1 VTKAEVTN
9 LEKDEVFEFILK
21 IRESVLKKLDDT
33 KTPTY
38 PKYYEKLFREAL
50 IDANNTEV
58 SKLFQRYSESSTKEN
73 KDEELERYMGI
84 SKKSL
89 DAFSVSNKS
98 ISQTVMAQGDYL
110 DSINLND
117 ISKVHVDYQKIM
129 QSMLSFQG
137 QLLDELRRSDEQIR
151 KLETELELALNES
164 KVDPLTKLMNKR
176 AFNADMEQIFMAT
189 DERQLNMSI
198 LYIDVDD
205 FSNINSE
212 FGHLAGDKV
221 LIFLAN
227 TFKNSIRDGDKIYRY
242 GEEQF
247 IMVLN
252 RLVPEKSLE
261 IANRIRSK
269 VEISKLIYSE
279 QILKVTISMGVSHHK
294 ASDNSIEDMLA
305 RAKEGLKE
313 AKLNGKNLVK
323 ERN

>member
-1 VTKAEVTN
+1 M
-9 LEKDEVFEFILK
+9 EKDEVFEFILK

-89 DAFSVSNKS
+89 DAFSTSNKS

-189 DERQLNMSI
+189 DDRQLNMSI

-247 IMVLN
+247 VMVLN

-294 ASDNSIEDMLA
+294 ASDNIEDMLT

>member
-1 VTKAEVTN
+1 MTRRGDN
-9 LEKDEVFEFILK
+9 SLEKDEVFEFILK
-21 IRESVLKKLDDT
+21 IREAVLKKLDDT

-50 IDANNTEV
+50 IDADNGEV
-58 SKLFQRYSESSTKEN
+58 TKLFQRYSESSTKED

-89 DAFSVSNKS
+89 DAFSTSNKS

-110 DSINLND
+110 ESINLDEVN
-117 ISKVHVDYQKIM
+117 KVHVDYQKIM

-151 KLETELELALNES
+151 KLESELEQALNES

-176 AFNADMEQIFMAT
+176 AFTADMEQIISAAE
-189 DERQLNMSI
+189 DRQLNMSI

-242 GEEQF
+242 GEEEF
-247 IMVLN
+247 VMVLN

-279 QILKVTISMGVSHHK
+279 QILKVTISMGVAHHK
-294 ASDNSIEDMLA
+294 EGDMVEDILA
-305 RAKEGLKE
+305 RATDGLKE
-313 AKLNGKNLVK
+313 AKLGGKNLVK
-323 ERN
+323 ERV

>member
-1 VTKAEVTN
+1 VQR

-21 IRESVLKKLDDT
+21 IRESILKKLDST
-33 KTPTY
+33 KTPAY

-50 IDANNTEV
+50 TDADNIEV
-58 SKLFQRYSESSTKEN
+58 TKLFQRYSEAGDKEN
-73 KDEELERYMGI
+73 GDEELERYMNI
-84 SKKSL
+84 SQKSL
-89 DAFSVSNKS
+89 NAFSTSNKS
-98 ISQTVMAQGDYL
+98 ISKTVMAQGDYL
-110 DSINLND
+110 DSVKLDD

-151 KLETELELALNES
+151 KLESELEQALSES

-176 AFNADMEQIFMAT
+176 AFAADMEGIFSAT
-189 DERQLNMSI
+189 GERQLDMSL

-205 FSNINSE
+205 FANINSE

-227 TFKNSIRDGDKIYRY
+227 TFKNSIRDGDKLYRY
-242 GEEQF
+242 GEEEF
-247 IMVLN
+247 ILVLN

-294 ASDNSIEDMLA
+294 ISDSIEAMFA
-305 RAKEGLKE
+305 RAAAGLKE
-313 AKLNGKNLVK
+313 AKEGGKNLVK
-323 ERN
+323 EKI

>member
-1 VTKAEVTN
+1 M
-9 LEKDEVFEFILK
+9 EKDEVFEFILK
-21 IRESVLKKLDDT
+21 LREAVLKKLDDT
-33 KTPTY
+33 KTPSY

-50 IDANNTEV
+50 VDADNVEV
-58 SKLFQRYSESSTKEN
+58 TKLFQRYSETTSKDN
-73 KDEELERYMGI
+73 KDEELEKYMDI

-89 DAFSVSNKS
+89 DAFSSSNKG

-110 DSINLND
+110 ESINLD
-117 ISKVHVDYQKIM
+117 SVSKVHVDYQKII

-137 QLLDELRRSDEQIR
+137 QLLEELRHSDEQIR
-151 KLETELELALNES
+151 KLETELEQALNES

-176 AFNADMEQIFMAT
+176 AFISDMEQITNAT
-189 DERQLNMSI
+189 DGRQLNMSV

-205 FSNINSE
+205 FAHINAE

-242 GEEQF
+242 GEEEF
-247 IMVLN
+247 VMVLN
-252 RLVPEKSLE
+252 RLLPEKSLE
-261 IANRIRSK
+261 ISNRIRSK

-279 QILKVTISMGVSHHK
+279 QILKVTISIGLAHHR
-294 ASDNSIEDMLA
+294 AGDTVDALLARSIEAM
-305 RAKEGLKE
+305 KE

-323 ERN
+323 EIS

>member
-1 VTKAEVTN
+1 VKS

-89 DAFSVSNKS
+89 DAFSSSNKS

-151 KLETELELALNES
+151 KLESELELALNES

-176 AFNADMEQIFMAT
+176 AFTADMEQIFAAA
-189 DERQLNMSI
+189 DDRQLNMSI
-198 LYIDVDD
+198 LYINVDD
-205 FSNINSE
+205 FSAINSE

-242 GEEQF
+242 GEEEF
-247 IMVLN
+247 VMVLN

-279 QILKVTISMGVSHHK
+279 QILKVTISMGVAHHRGY
-294 ASDNSIEDMLA
+294 DTIEDLLG
-305 RAKEGLKE
+305 RANEGLKE
-313 AKLNGKNLVK
+313 AKLGGKNLVK
-323 ERN
+323 EKI